1 MSWRCKPLIN
11 CGRGLL
17 VLTVYL
23 SVNVAQAAPF
33 HGARLEPENL
43 AVIVNDSDPL
53 SVKIGRYYALRRKIP
68 ETNIIHVRFRSGT
81 PSLSRVEFRIIK
93 RQVDKAT
100 PSNIQAYALAW
111 TEPYRVDCMSVTT
124 AFAAG
129 FDKGFCSK
137 MCGST
142 KPDPYFDTN
151 SRAPYTDYHWR
162 PTMALAG
169 RSFEEVKSLIDRGV
183 ASDHT
188 FPHGIGYLV
197 STTDRARN
205 IRATL
210 YPDIAQQYHGN
221 WFDLRIVKANFI
233 KDKNNVMF
241 YFTGVAEVKALD
253 TIKFLPGA
261 IADHL
266 TSSGG
271 MLTDSSQMSSL
282 RWLVSGATGS
292 YGAVVEP
299 CNYMAKFPNPDIVI
313 NHYLH
318 GETLIE
324 AYWKSVAWPGQ
335 GIFIGEP
342 LAAPY
347 APHVVRAAPK
357 Q

>member
-1 MSWRCKPLIN
+1 MPKGRKRFLI

-17 VLTVYL
+17 AFAVCLH
-23 SVNVAQAAPF
+23 VNIACGAQF
-33 HGARLEPENL
+33 HDARLVAENL

-53 SVKIGRYYALRRKIP
+53 SVKVGKYYELRRKIP
-68 ETNIIHVRFRSGT
+68 EANIIHVRFRSGT
-81 PSLSRVEFRIIK
+81 PSLSRAEFRKIK

-100 PSNIQAYALAW
+100 PNNVQAYALAW
-111 TEPYRVDCMSVTT
+111 TEPYRVDCMSITT

-137 MCGST
+137 MCGPT

-162 PTMALAG
+162 PAMALAG
-169 RSFEEVKSLIDRGV
+169 RSFEEVKRLIDRGV
-183 ASDHT
+183 VSDHT
-188 FPHGIGYLV
+188 FPRGIGYLV

-205 IRATL
+205 TRAAL
-210 YPDIAQQYHGN
+210 YPAIAQQYIGS
-221 WFDLRIVKANFI
+221 WFDLRIAKADYI
-233 KDKNNVMF
+233 EDKNNVMF
-241 YFTGVAEVKALD
+241 YFTGVAEVKALN
-253 TIKFLPGA
+253 TIRFLPGA

-271 MLTDSSQMSSL
+271 VLIDSEQMSSL
-282 RWLVSGATGS
+282 RWLEAGATGS

-299 CNYMAKFPNPDIVI
+299 CNYLTKFPNPDIVI

-347 APHVVRAAPK
+347 APHVVNAARM

>member
-1 MSWRCKPLIN
+1 MRCIPFVIYGL
-11 CGRGLL
+11 GLL
-17 VLTVYL
+17 AVIVCF
-23 SVNVAQAAPF
+23 SASIAQATPF
-33 HGARLEPENL
+33 QDERIGPANL

-53 SVKIGRYYALRRKIP
+53 SVKVGKYYKLRRKIP
-68 ETNIIHVRFRSGT
+68 QVNIIHVHFRPGT
-81 PSLSRVEFRIIK
+81 SSLSRAEFRKIK

-100 PSNIQAYALAW
+100 PGNVQAYALAW
-111 TEPYRVDCMSVTT
+111 TQPYRVDCMSITT

-129 FDKGFCSK
+129 FDEGFCSK
-137 MCGST
+137 MCQPT
-142 KPDPYFDTN
+142 KPSPYFDSS

-162 PTMALAG
+162 PAMALAG
-169 RSFEEVKSLIDRGV
+169 KSYKDVKSLIDRGI
-183 ASDHT
+183 AADHT
-188 FPHGIGYLV
+188 FPRGVGYLV
-197 STTDRARN
+197 STADRARN
-205 IRATL
+205 IRAVQ
-210 YPDIAQQYHGN
+210 YPAIAQKYIGS
-221 WFDLRIVKANFI
+221 WFDLRVVKADFI
-233 KDKNNVMF
+233 EDKDNVMF
-241 YFTGVAEVKALD
+241 YFTGVAKVTALN
-253 TIKFLPGA
+253 TIRFLPGA

-271 MLTDSSQMSSL
+271 ELIGSEQMSSL
-282 RWLVSGATGS
+282 SWLEAGATGS

-299 CNYMAKFPNPDIVI
+299 CNFLAKFPDPGIVI

-347 APHVVRAAPK
+347 STQDNTVHR